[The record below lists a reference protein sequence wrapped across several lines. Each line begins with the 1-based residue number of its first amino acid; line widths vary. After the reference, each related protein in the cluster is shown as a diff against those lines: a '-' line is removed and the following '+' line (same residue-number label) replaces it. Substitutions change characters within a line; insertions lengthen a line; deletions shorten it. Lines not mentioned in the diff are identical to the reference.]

1 LLRTKKPRA
10 LLGAALTTMD
20 AAELD
25 SLAPPAVCSTA
36 MRCQIQFI
44 RLAPHQGELVIVET
58 ITIEAA
64 SLREAEARAFA
75 LFEDINVSQ
84 MADGFRIM
92 QDRNRGE
99 VLRWIRGDVQ
109 AP

>member
-1 LLRTKKPRA
+1 VT
-10 LLGAALTTMD
+10 
-20 AAELD
+20 
-25 SLAPPAVCSTA
+25 
-36 MRCQIQFI
+36 
-44 RLAPHQGELVIVET
+44 
-58 ITIEAA
+58 
-64 SLREAEARAFA
+64 
-75 LFEDINVSQ
+75 Q